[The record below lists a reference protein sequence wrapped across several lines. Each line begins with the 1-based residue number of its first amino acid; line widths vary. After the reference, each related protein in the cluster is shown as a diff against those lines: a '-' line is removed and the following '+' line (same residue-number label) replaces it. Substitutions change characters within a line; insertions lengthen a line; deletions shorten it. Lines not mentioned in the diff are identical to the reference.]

1 MKSCCILDHLCTG
14 LLKANTDEEIWIASG
29 RWEGGHSA
37 LETDFL
43 STRNPNPPRQG

>member
-1 MKSCCILDHLCTG
+1 MTYVQI
-14 LLKANTDEEIWIASG
+14 LLKTVTDQEIWIG
-29 RWEGGHSA
+29 FGQWEVGHSA